1 MAVVEFS
8 TEVKK
13 ANSMNMP
20 VVALESTIITHGM
33 PYPENLHTA
42 KLVEDTVRDNGA
54 VPATIAVIKGIIN
67 VGLNHKQLNFLSTCS
82 KATKLSRADLAVC
95 LSHKRTGSTTVAA
108 TMIIANSVGI
118 EVFATGGIGGAHK
131 GSEINFDISSDL
143 YELSKTSV
151 NVVCS
156 GPKAILDIPKTLE
169 ILETLG
175 VPVITYK
182 QDNLPA
188 FWSSSSELSSPLR
201 MDDVNQ
207 ISQAFITR
215 KDLGIDGGQLI
226 ANPIPIHKEIP
237 NNEISIFIKNA
248 LEAAD
253 KMGIKGKALTPFLLN
268 KIHDLT
274 NGRSLDANISLI
286 INNAKL
292 ASKIA
297 KSLKIL
303 K

>member
-95 LSHKRTGSTTVAA
+95 LSDKRTGSTTVAA